1 MIESMNDASRNLEKA
16 LQVLEQA
23 KQRVA
28 NEKKKQNEKKRKAE
42 KNRHKYIMGGIV
54 VKYFSDCYRYDEGEL
69 NRILSVALQT
79 RECNVTQASQCRY
92 ISKIKAE
99 SRETTP
105 PQSTLPPN
113 APKEYADRAT
123 LWNAVELSEKGQKS
137 QLARML
143 KASLPNEWSY
153 EFAEEVVRDYVQR
166 NFIDKGMC
174 ADWAIHDSENDK
186 GQRNLHI
193 HVLLTMRPI
202 TENGEWGAKQ
212 KKIYDLDENGEKIPV
227 IDKKTGQQKVDK
239 RNRKQWKCHTA
250 DSTDWNS
257 KENAK
262 MWRKDLADTIN
273 ATNEQLGIAVHWEH
287 RSFKEQG
294 IDREPTIHIGAVAN
308 ALERKGILTER
319 GNINREIIK
328 NNILLEQAKEMLM
341 LAKQELHSAQY
352 AKIKSTAV
360 SVKNEVMEMI
370 AKVRERKSRLD
381 LPVVSGK
388 HLRKISDRTAL
399 QSAENAEKFIT
410 TRKIDSFESLAKF
423 TADKE
428 QKYSQLE
435 TVHLSKGQKLSR
447 LKELSKMYALY
458 APIQA
463 TYKESQS
470 LKGLAKMRYD
480 KEHKDSLSK
489 YPELKER
496 IQSLLQN
503 GEKITPKQWNAEIQ
517 SLQSEYDS
525 IGKEQTKTAT
535 ELAYAEVISYNKKN
549 LERELENE
557 SRQHNRQ
564 QGRPKRREEAI

>member
-1 MIESMNDASRNLEKA
+1 MGNVTKQASTRFSIVKRSKGQSAVEKA
-16 LQVLEQA
+16 
-23 KQRVA
+23 
-28 NEKKKQNEKKRKAE
+28 
-42 KNRHKYIMGGIV
+42 
-54 VKYFSDCYRYDEGEL
+54 S
-69 NRILSVALQT
+69 
-79 RECNVTQASQCRY
+79 Y
-92 ISKIKAE
+92 ISRSVLVSEFDGQTYRPKYHEDLVYSEI
-99 SRETTP
+99 
-105 PQSTLPPN
+105 TLPPN
-113 APKEYADRAT
+113 APKEYADRAA

-153 EFAEEVVRDYVQR
+153 ELAEEVVRDYVQR
-166 NFIDKGMC
+166 NFVDKGMC

-193 HVLLTMRPI
+193 HVLLTMRPL

-227 IDKKTGQQKVDK
+227 INKKTGQQKADK

-273 ATNEQLGIAVHWEH
+273 TTNEQLGIALHWEH

-308 ALERKGILTER
+308 ALERKGIQTER
-319 GNINREIIK
+319 GNINREIIG
-328 NNILLEQAKEMLM
+328 NNMLLEQAKEMLM

-360 SVKNEVMEMI
+360 S
-370 AKVRERKSRLD
+370 
-381 LPVVSGK
+381 GK
-388 HLRKISDRTAL
+388 HLRRISDRTAL
-399 QSAENAEKFIT
+399 QSADNAEKFIT

-423 TADKE
+423 TEDRE
-428 QKYSQLE
+428 QKYQQLE
-435 TVHLSKGQKLSR
+435 TVHLSKGQKLNR

-463 TYKESQS
+463 TYKESQL
-470 LKGLAKMRYD
+470 LKGFAKMKYD

-496 IQSLLQN
+496 MQSLLQN
-503 GEKITPKQWNAEIQ
+503 GEKITPKQWKAEIQ

-549 LERELENE
+549 LERELQNE
-557 SRQHNRQ
+557 SRQHNKQ
-564 QGRPKRREEAI
+564 QSRTKRREEEI

>member
-1 MIESMNDASRNLEKA
+1 MPNVTKQASTRFSIVRRSKGQSAVEKA
-16 LQVLEQA
+16 
-23 KQRVA
+23 
-28 NEKKKQNEKKRKAE
+28 
-42 KNRHKYIMGGIV
+42 
-54 VKYFSDCYRYDEGEL
+54 S
-69 NRILSVALQT
+69 
-79 RECNVTQASQCRY
+79 Y
-92 ISKIKAE
+92 ISRSVLVSEFDGQTYRPKYHEDLVHSEI
-99 SRETTP
+99 
-105 PQSTLPPN
+105 TLPPN
-113 APKEYADRAT
+113 APKEYADRAA

-153 EFAEEVVRDYVQR
+153 ELVEEVVRDYVQR
-166 NFIDKGMC
+166 NFVDKGMC

-193 HVLLTMRPI
+193 HVMLTLRPL
-202 TENGEWGAKQ
+202 TEKGEWGAKQ
-212 KKIYDLDENGEKIPV
+212 KKVYDLDENGERIPV

-257 KENAK
+257 QENAK

-273 ATNEQLGIAVHWEH
+273 AANEQLGIALHWEH
-287 RSFKEQG
+287 RSSKEQG

-308 ALERKGILTER
+308 ALERKGIQTER

-328 NNILLEQAKEMLM
+328 NNMLLEQAKEMLM

-352 AKIKSTAV
+352 ATYKSTQIKNTAV

-370 AKVRERKSRLD
+370 AKVRERKGRLD
-381 LPVVSGK
+381 LPIVSGK
-388 HLRKISDRTAL
+388 HLRKIADRTAL
-399 QSAENAEKFIT
+399 QSADNAEKFIT
-410 TRKIDSFESLAKF
+410 TMKIGSFESLAKF
-423 TADKE
+423 AEDRE
-428 QKYSQLE
+428 QKYQQLE
-435 TVHLSKGQKLSR
+435 TVHLSKGQKLNR

-470 LKGLAKMRYD
+470 LKGFAKMKYD

-496 IQSLLQN
+496 MQSLLQN
-503 GEKITPKQWNAEIQ
+503 GEKITPKQWKAEIQ
-517 SLQSEYDS
+517 SLQSEYDNVS
-525 IGKEQTKTAT
+525 KEQTKTAT
-535 ELAYAEVISYNKKN
+535 ELAYAEIISYNKKN
-549 LERELENE
+549 LERELQNE

-564 QGRPKRREEAI
+564 QNKTRRREEEI

>member
-1 MIESMNDASRNLEKA
+1 MANVTKQASTRFSIVKRSKGQSAVEKA
-16 LQVLEQA
+16 
-23 KQRVA
+23 
-28 NEKKKQNEKKRKAE
+28 
-42 KNRHKYIMGGIV
+42 
-54 VKYFSDCYRYDEGEL
+54 S
-69 NRILSVALQT
+69 
-79 RECNVTQASQCRY
+79 Y
-92 ISKIKAE
+92 ISRSILVSEYDGQTHRPKYHEDLVHSEI
-99 SRETTP
+99 S
-105 PQSTLPPN
+105 LPPN

-153 EFAEEVVRDYVQR
+153 ELAEEVVRDYVQR
-166 NFIDKGMC
+166 NFVDKGMC

-193 HVLLTMRPI
+193 HVMLTLRPL
-202 TENGEWGAKQ
+202 TEKGEWGAKQ
-212 KKIYDLDENGEKIPV
+212 KKVYDLDENGERIPV

-273 ATNEQLGIAVHWEH
+273 ATNEQLGIALHWEH

-308 ALERKGILTER
+308 ALERKGIQTER

-328 NNILLEQAKEMLM
+328 NNLLLEQAKEMLM
-341 LAKQELHSAQY
+341 LAKRELHSAQY

-360 SVKNEVMEMI
+360 SREKCQQVGIEVMEMI
-370 AKVRERKSRLD
+370 AKVRERKGRLD
-381 LPVVSGK
+381 LPIVSGK
-388 HLRKISDRTAL
+388 HLRRISDRTAL
-399 QSAENAEKFIT
+399 QSADNAEKFIT

-423 TADKE
+423 TEDRE
-428 QKYSQLE
+428 QKYQQLE
-435 TVHLSKGQKLSR
+435 TVHLSKGQKLKR

-458 APIQA
+458 APIQT

-470 LKGLAKMRYD
+470 LRGLAKMRYD

-496 IQSLLQN
+496 MQSLFQN
-503 GEKITPKQWNAEIQ
+503 GEKITPKQWKAEIQ
-517 SLQSEYDS
+517 SLQSEYDN
-525 IGKEQTKTAT
+525 IGREQTKTAT
-535 ELAYAEVISYNKKN
+535 ELAYAEVIGYNKKN
-549 LERELENE
+549 LERELQNE
-557 SRQHNRQ
+557 GRQQNRQ
-564 QGRPKRREEAI
+564 QRRTKRREEEI

>member
-1 MIESMNDASRNLEKA
+1 MGNVTKQASTRFSIVKRSKGQSAVEKA
-16 LQVLEQA
+16 
-23 KQRVA
+23 
-28 NEKKKQNEKKRKAE
+28 
-42 KNRHKYIMGGIV
+42 
-54 VKYFSDCYRYDEGEL
+54 S
-69 NRILSVALQT
+69 
-79 RECNVTQASQCRY
+79 Y
-92 ISKIKAE
+92 ISRSVLVSEFDGQTYRPKYHEDLVHSEI
-99 SRETTP
+99 
-105 PQSTLPPN
+105 TLPPN

-153 EFAEEVVRDYVQR
+153 ELAEEVVRDYVQR
-166 NFIDKGMC
+166 NFVDKGMC

-193 HVLLTMRPI
+193 HVMLTLRPL
-202 TENGEWGAKQ
+202 TEKGEWGAKQ
-212 KKIYDLDENGEKIPV
+212 KKV
-227 IDKKTGQQKVDK
+227 SGQQKVDK
-239 RNRKQWKCHTA
+239 RNRKQWKCHTVEN
-250 DSTDWNS
+250 TDWNS
-257 KENAK
+257 RENAK

-273 ATNEQLGIAVHWEH
+273 ATNEQLGIALHWEH

-308 ALERKGILTER
+308 ALERKGIQTER

-328 NNILLEQAKEMLM
+328 NNLLLEQVKEMLM

-352 AKIKSTAV
+352 EKIKNTAV

-370 AKVRERKSRLD
+370 AKVRERKGRLD
-381 LPVVSGK
+381 LPIVSGK
-388 HLRKISDRTAL
+388 HLRRISDRTAL
-399 QSAENAEKFIT
+399 QSADNAEKFIT
-410 TRKIDSFESLAKF
+410 TRKIDSFESLANF

-428 QKYSQLE
+428 QRYQELE
-435 TVHLSKGQKLSR
+435 TVHLSKGQKLNR

-470 LKGLAKMRYD
+470 LKGFAKMKYD

-496 IQSLLQN
+496 MQSLLQN
-503 GEKITPKQWNAEIQ
+503 GEKITPKQWKAEIQ

-525 IGKEQTKTAT
+525 ISKEQTKTAT
-535 ELAYAEVISYNKKN
+535 ELAYVEVIGYNKKN
-549 LERELENE
+549 LKRELQNE

-564 QGRPKRREEAI
+564 QNRTKRRKEEI

>member
-1 MIESMNDASRNLEKA
+1 M
-16 LQVLEQA
+16 
-23 KQRVA
+23 
-28 NEKKKQNEKKRKAE
+28 
-42 KNRHKYIMGGIV
+42 H
-54 VKYFSDCYRYDEGEL
+54 
-69 NRILSVALQT
+69 T
-79 RECNVTQASQCRY
+79 
-92 ISKIKAE
+92 
-99 SRETTP
+99 
-105 PQSTLPPN
+105 
-113 APKEYADRAT
+113 
-123 LWNAVELSEKGQKS
+123 VE
-137 QLARML
+137 
-143 KASLPNEWSY
+143 
-153 EFAEEVVRDYVQR
+153 
-166 NFIDKGMC
+166 
-174 ADWAIHDSENDK
+174 
-186 GQRNLHI
+186 
-193 HVLLTMRPI
+193 
-202 TENGEWGAKQ
+202 
-212 KKIYDLDENGEKIPV
+212 
-227 IDKKTGQQKVDK
+227 
-239 RNRKQWKCHTA
+239 
-250 DSTDWNS
+250 STDWNS

-262 MWRKDLADTIN
+262 IWRKDLADTIN

-308 ALERKGILTER
+308 ALERKGIQTER

-328 NNILLEQAKEMLM
+328 NNLLLEQAKEMLM

-352 AKIKSTAV
+352 AKIKNAAV

-370 AKVRERKSRLD
+370 AKVRERKGRLD
-381 LPVVSGK
+381 LPIVSGK
-388 HLRKISDRTAL
+388 HLRRISDRTAL
-399 QSAENAEKFIT
+399 QSADNAEKFIT

-428 QKYSQLE
+428 QRYQELE
-435 TVHLSKGQKLSR
+435 TVHLSKGQKLNR
-447 LKELSKMYALY
+447 LKELSKMYALF

-496 IQSLLQN
+496 MQSLLQN
-503 GEKITPKQWNAEIQ
+503 GEKITPKQWKAEIQ

-549 LERELENE
+549 LERELQNE

-564 QGRPKRREEAI
+564 QNRTKRREEEI